1 MTRQIRRMRRS
12 LVLVLM
18 GALLTVTTSLGL
30 GVRPAY
36 AFDLCKD
43 APTPVG
49 PKSGMAGLLTMRPAE
64 IPTADPFTD
73 PRVPIADVYG
83 YSWQWSVFDL
93 GCTPDALSDPQA
105 VFNTANGNLILGFAS
120 TGMAALGLVERFA
133 KDSGIGWF
141 TTWVAQ
147 VATAVQPMIL
157 GGPSQNGVLVGLLP
171 MACLA
176 LGVLLVWRARRAA
189 YQATTQAVLMLIIC
203 LGLATWT
210 LLFPAVASS
219 SVDAGI
225 RQVATVSEGA
235 FNASLSDGANRQ
247 ALYRSWLAGQFGDP
261 DSHLAQTYGPRVLA
275 ATHYTWAEW
284 DQIQANPDT
293 RKAIDGRKATEYK
306 QIADEVKDI
315 NPSAYLTFQGRGDR
329 IGTAIFGLLVGFIM
343 GIFALTAYFMILLGR
358 AMMQVL
364 VVIVPVGAV
373 IGVLPPGYGVV
384 MRLWDL
390 FTAAVWAVA
399 KFTFGAGLMATILGL
414 LATLDPISAVLWM
427 TVVTVIAFFVLRPGR
442 EFKRLIPGLDPDRN
456 YLRDGIEKL
465 AGAAFTL
472 AGAAATGGASAAAAG
487 AAAAAAH
494 DNDTADQPSGST
506 GAASAP
512 GSPGTQRAG
521 REWVGDL
528 TTPATRPMERPGLP
542 APQWVQIPGTHQ
554 HLALDPAPDTQQ
566 AEAPGPRQWDGV
578 LDTPSTVRL
587 ALPPGPTTHA
597 PDDAPRRVTTTS
609 TDTTG
614 DSTRRA
620 AGDPT
625 PGPGSP
631 VASSSPPSPAS
642 SSVAGSAGG
651 VPAPAPPAVVREVI
665 TVTQLTDQP
674 VEAGGAVLHGDLVRE
689 TDHSVYRRPETPA
702 PPGASRH
709 VVEADV
715 VEAEVVALV
724 DLSAQ
729 RDRGSDQPSTELVLY
744 RSGRN

>member
-1 MTRQIRRMRRS
+1 MTGRIRRVRRY
-12 LVLVLM
+12 LVLVLI
-18 GALLTVTTSLGL
+18 GVLLTAMATV
-30 GVRPAY
+30 GVGARPAY
-36 AFDLCKD
+36 GLDLCKD
-43 APTPVG
+43 VPAPVG

-64 IPTADPFTD
+64 IPTADPFAD

-133 KDSGIGWF
+133 KDSGIDWF

-147 VATAVQPMIL
+147 VADAVQPMIL
-157 GGPSQNGVLVGLLP
+157 GGTSNTGVLVGLLP

-189 YQATTQAVLMLIIC
+189 YQATAQAVLMLVIC

-210 LLFPAVASS
+210 LLFPALASS
-219 SVDAGI
+219 TVDAGI
-225 RQVATVSEGA
+225 RHVATVSGGA

-284 DQIQANPDT
+284 DQIQANPDAREAIDD
-293 RKAIDGRKATEYK
+293 RKADEYK
-306 QIADEVKDI
+306 EIAEEVKDQ

-329 IGTAIFGLLVGFIM
+329 IGTAIFGLLVGFVM
-343 GIFALTAYFMILLGR
+343 GIFALTAYFMVLLGR
-358 AMMQVL
+358 VMMQVL
-364 VVIVPVGAV
+364 VVVVPVGSV
-373 IGVLPPGYGVV
+373 IGVLPPGYGVL

-442 EFKRLIPGLDPDRN
+442 EFKKLIPGLDPDRH
-456 YLRDGIEKL
+456 YLRDGIQKL
-465 AGAAFTL
+465 AGAAVHL

-487 AAAAAAH
+487 GAAAASAGE
-494 DNDTADQPSGST
+494 DTTQDHPTSTATGEPPPTRPS
-506 GAASAP
+506 
-512 GSPGTQRAG
+512 

-528 TTPATRPMERPGLP
+528 TTPATPAMERPGLP
-542 APQWVQIPGTHQ
+542 APQWAQIPGTHQ
-554 HLALDPAPDTQQ
+554 HIAINPAPEQ
-566 AEAPGPRQWDGV
+566 AEARGPRQWDGV
-578 LDTPSTVRL
+578 LEPTTVRL
-587 ALPPGPTTHA
+587 ALPPGPTTH
-597 PDDAPRRVTTTS
+597 
-609 TDTTG
+609 
-614 DSTRRA
+614 
-620 AGDPT
+620 T
-625 PGPGSP
+625 PGDQPGAAAAASSATAGENNHHPPGAMTKEPGSDS
-631 VASSSPPSPAS
+631 ASSPSSAS
-642 SSVAGSAGG
+642 GHAAPV
-651 VPAPAPPAVVREVI
+651 PAPPAVVREVI
-665 TVTQLTDQP
+665 TVTQVTDQP

-689 TDHSVYRRPETPA
+689 TDHSVYRRPGDLRADP
-702 PPGASRH
+702 
-709 VVEADV
+709 DV
-715 VEAEVVALV
+715 VDAEVVDLV
-724 DLSAQ
+724 DLSAE